1 MVKPNATV
9 FDPEVACMKVIY
21 SGGGFSNYF
30 GLPEYQEDAVH
41 RYLTDHRPDYPPTIW
56 NSTGTVWLDGFRCP

>member
-1 MVKPNATV
+1 
-9 FDPEVACMKVIY
+9 MKVIY